1 MAKNKNIYPNEIIYI
16 KQTNAFNLPKEET
29 EFLVEKRNDFDQL
42 EKLVKIFPV
51 KDGTIELKI
60 KSPEYSKSYK
70 HGDIYNLGEKKSM
83 EYIEIEQISGTG
95 TFLHNI
101 YKKNKD
107 SFSILGS
114 RHQVSEVSVAIH
126 NLGQSIKSDPLKEKT
141 ILENYTQSD
150 FDFKGNKGSGFFSL
164 SCGKASD
171 SLEYIFD
178 EEFYLEVYLDNGA
191 FHDLLGKIYHHEF
204 EAIIV
209 RANLGGLKGLYAEKP
224 NGVYTDN
231 GFITDGQ
238 AYRLLYEKGNVKNY
252 NEMPA
257 NFDSLTSIS
266 KDNPFIVD
274 VYYSSQKLKKTII
287 EENKNSHLTDQQQ
300 NIDTI
305 KSTTTSLKFNLI
317 ILYILVF
324 IIIALFLNQLLK

>member
-1 MAKNKNIYPNEIIYI
+1 M
-16 KQTNAFNLPKEET
+16 
-29 EFLVEKRNDFDQL
+29 
-42 EKLVKIFPV
+42 
-51 KDGTIELKI
+51 
-60 KSPEYSKSYK
+60 
-70 HGDIYNLGEKKSM
+70 
-83 EYIEIEQISGTG
+83 
-95 TFLHNI
+95 
-101 YKKNKD
+101 
-107 SFSILGS
+107 
-114 RHQVSEVSVAIH
+114 
-126 NLGQSIKSDPLKEKT
+126 KEKT

-191 FHDLLGKIYHHEF
+191 FNDLLGKIYHHEF

-257 NFDSLTSIS
+257 NFDSLTSVS

-287 EENKNSHLTDQQQ
+287 EKNKNSHITEQQQ

-305 KSTTTSLKFNLI
+305 KSTTSSLKFNLI

-324 IIIALFLNQLLK
+324 IIASISLSFFNLDFVSSFLQLHQLSQMLDLD